1 MHTQTYSQ
9 NSKKKIVKAAKE
21 EWLPTYRGVSLS
33 WIGALLRNNEGQKMD
48 DIHSAGKKEK
58 KKKTA
63 NSYPAK
69 PVLQI
74 LLLCLN

>member
-58 KKKTA
+58 KKKNCKLIPSKACLA
-63 NSYPAK
+63 NFAS
-69 PVLQI
+69 LS
-74 LLLCLN
+74 